1 MARSGDTTR
10 PRSVK
15 AEFDPDFSA
24 TALGGA
30 VLAERV
36 MRRLGVRRLVERHLP
51 ARAEQAQYSS
61 AEAAYAL
68 VAGLLLGG
76 RGIAAAELLRQDP
89 LAAEIFGLGAGVPEE
104 ATMYRALC
112 DGAGLG
118 QRLEAEAYENAGPRI
133 TRLDVLGRDKADP
146 RLRRLV
152 PVEPEAMDPL
162 RREAMRDLERSVAR
176 RCYEALERKQTL
188 LAGFHLLFGDATDL
202 EVEGRCFDAA
212 RMGREGERILR
223 WATVMLGPV
232 MISQELLAGNTDEG
246 RALPAVLRAAAQ
258 SVDELAGR
266 PGRVLALLDS
276 AYLEQAVLAVL
287 LSLRWKFILGANQ
300 WRDILT
306 RHAEEQPEVIWVRTG
321 PDAARD
327 WADSHVAVFS
337 HRAHGWPQALTI
349 VARRWRPS
357 GELPGAAWHYSFLAT
372 NLEKSDLPAGL
383 LQRHHYGPAI
393 WALYSTKQGREEQY
407 KTALS
412 DLGLHHP
419 ASGRM
424 GVDQVLYGLG
434 AVAFNVAMVMRHR
447 VLTDEDARMRLWRM
461 RDHYFRLAGY
471 LVRTGRRLLVR
482 LAGASVHAR
491 RQVLWDGAW
500 ARAGT
505 L

>member
-10 PRSVK
+10 PRGVK

-24 TALGGA
+24 TSRGGA

-36 MRRLGVRRLVERHLP
+36 LRRLGVPRLLGQHLP
-51 ARAEQAQYSS
+51 ARAEQARYCS

-76 RGIAAAELLRQDP
+76 TGIAAAETLREDP

-112 DGAGLG
+112 DLAGLG
-118 QRLEAEAYENAGPRI
+118 QRLQTEAYEKAGRRI
-133 TRLDVLGRDKADP
+133 TRLDMLGRDQPDP
-146 RLRRLV
+146 CLRRRV
-152 PVEPEAMDPL
+152 PAEPEAMDPV
-162 RREAMRDLERSVAR
+162 RREALRTLERSVAR
-176 RCYEALERKQTL
+176 RCYESLERKQTL

-212 RMGREGERILR
+212 RMGRTGEKILR

-232 MISQELLAGNTDEG
+232 LISQELMAGNADEG
-246 RALPAVLRAAAQ
+246 RALPAVVRAAAQ
-258 SVDELAGR
+258 SVDELAGK

-276 AYLEQAVLAVL
+276 AYLELAVL
-287 LSLRWKFILGANQ
+287 EVLLGLHWKFIIGANQ

-306 RHAEEQPEVIWVRTG
+306 RLAGEQPEMIWVATG
-321 PDAARD
+321 ADAARD
-327 WADSHVAVFS
+327 WAESGVAVFT

-349 VARRWRPS
+349 VARRWR
-357 GELPGAAWHYSFLAT
+357 ETKDLPGAAWHTSFLAT
-372 NLEKSDLPAGL
+372 NLEKADLPVGFL
-383 LQRHHYGPAI
+383 KRHHYGPAL
-393 WALYSTKQGREEQY
+393 WALYSTKQGREDQY
-407 KTALS
+407 KTALI

-419 ASGRM
+419 ASGRL
-424 GVDQVLYGLG
+424 GVNQALYALG

-447 VLTDEDARMRLWRM
+447 VLAEPDAGMRLWRM
-461 RDHYFRLAGY
+461 RELYFRLAGY
-471 LVRTGRRLLVR
+471 LVRTGRRLIVR

-500 ARAGT
+500 ARAAS